1 MKNIVKKS
9 DIEEIEMDLTGT
21 CNLRCYIC
29 TRNFVHSQ
37 HMVKK
42 NIRPMSEIIKQIDSF
57 SGLKRFF
64 IAGTISEPTLHPEF
78 FEFIEHLNKKDITYE
93 IYTNASCHSNDWW
106 EQLGKLVPEKC
117 KTIFT
122 VCGSTQEL
130 HEKYRVGSKLEDVLE
145 HAEHYRLNNRH
156 NDYVQHILFEY
167 NKEDYYN
174 GNMTGILKQF
184 SHSFQVHS
192 EGRRL
197 DDRKVVEQTA
207 DIIPPKDINAKIN
220 YIFSK
225 RPPLKSNICIRCKL
239 ERWKKIYIDQYGNM
253 FPCYTYA
260 ENGYPKLPDASEF
273 DLTTILEYNYPDCF
287 LCSKDTERLIE
298 TFKLDFV
305 C

>member
-130 HEKYRVGSKLEDVLE
+130 HEKYRVGSN
-145 HAEHYRLNNRH
+145 LNIILDNAAAFREIGRH
-156 NDYVQHILFEY
+156 NDWVQHIRFKY
-167 NKEDYYN
+167 NSEDLAL
-174 GNMTGILKQF
+174 GNMDYIFKQF
-184 SHSFQVHS
+184 SHKALIDSNAYNERFNIVDDDGLNIPDNIHDKYINIMNYGLSRMDQQCDLICKSLDTKFISFDQFGN
-192 EGRRL
+192 EFPCFLYR
-197 DDRKVVEQTA
+197 
-207 DIIPPKDINAKIN
+207 INETLPFTHHD
-220 YIFSK
+220 Y
-225 RPPLKSNICIRCKL
+225 SNIQNNRRKYCFECEKNTKKL
-239 ERWKKIYIDQYGNM
+239 LELANID
-253 FPCYTYA
+253 
-260 ENGYPKLPDASEF
+260 
-273 DLTTILEYNYPDCF
+273 
-287 LCSKDTERLIE
+287 LIM
-298 TFKLDFV
+298 
-305 C
+305 